1 MELIIHAGLDKCGS
15 TAIQG
20 HLNIYRNWFLAQGV
34 YIPRTGLTGLGH
46 YSLFQDMSTAQWGQL
61 NEELQV
67 AGTFSRAVIS
77 FEGIHFLSSE
87 KLQFVQ
93 QQLAAHKL
101 KFLFYLREQ
110 SQIFQSGYLQK
121 LKRRKQ
127 VEAMATFRHDRALL
141 TPISR
146 DYQAMLERFASVF
159 TRAEFHTRIYNRRS
173 LTGGNIVLDFL
184 DFLDLTPDK
193 KFVLARGL
201 QNISLD
207 VQAAEI
213 LNVYDS
219 VSDDAEGR
227 EVLVE
232 DLLLLIGQHGA
243 GKKWFLDD
251 GATRYIKEHYAASN
265 RWLSTH
271 YGVDLTTSTPANPA
285 DLAAQAA
292 DASEPGVKYLTE
304 LAELARF
311 SRWNGDRLAGPSLT
325 DLLQHNPGWSG
336 AAGRGAWSLGDT
348 SWICFRLPKSRSTG
362 ADKPFSVNIQGRY
375 FGDNVTTGL
384 RINGIPMGE
393 WDLRDSVLELPPG
406 LPDRDRIIE
415 LELTHTAPTSPA
427 ALDMG
432 ADERQIAYCLEAISC
447 CRDGHGRQSD

>member
-1 MELIIHAGLDKCGS
+1 LELIIHAGLDKCGS

-46 YSLFQDMSTAQWGQL
+46 YSLFQDMSAAQWQQL
-61 NEELQV
+61 NAELQE
-67 AGTFSRAVIS
+67 ASTFSRAVIS

-93 QQLAAHKL
+93 QQLATHRL
-101 KFLFYLREQ
+101 NFLFYLREQ

-121 LKRRKQ
+121 LKRGKQ
-127 VEAMATFRHDRALL
+127 VEAMATFRHDRSLL
-141 TPISR
+141 TPTSR
-146 DYQAMLERFASVF
+146 DYRAMLERFASVF
-159 TRAEFHTRIYNRRS
+159 TGAAFHARIYNRRS
-173 LTGGNIVLDFL
+173 LMGGNIVLDIL

-193 KFVLARGL
+193 KFVPAREL
-201 QNISLD
+201 QNVSLD

-219 VSDDAEGR
+219 VSDDAGGR

-232 DLLLLIGQHGA
+232 DLLLLIGHHGA

-251 GATRYIKEHYAASN
+251 TATRYIKEHYAASN
-265 RWLSTH
+265 RWLWTQ
-271 YGVDLTTSTPANPA
+271 YGVDLTTSIPVNPA
-285 DLAAQAA
+285 DLAEQAA
-292 DASEPGVKYLTE
+292 DGSEPSVKYLAK

-311 SRWNGDRLAGPSLT
+311 SRWSGDRLAGPSLAE
-325 DLLQHNPGWSG
+325 LLQHNSGWS
-336 AAGRGAWSLGDT
+336 AAVGRGAWSLGDT
-348 SWICFRLPKSRSTG
+348 SWISFRIPKSRSIG
-362 ADKPFSVNIQGRY
+362 ADKPYRVNIQGRY

-384 RINGIPMGE
+384 KVNGAPMGE
-393 WDLRDSVLELPPG
+393 WDLRDSVFEVPPG
-406 LPDRDRIIE
+406 VPDRDQVIE
-415 LELTHTAPTSPA
+415 LELTHTVPISPA

-447 CRDGHGRQSD
+447 CREG